1 MDNGKESYKISIF
14 FLQKS
19 KLTLKETWS
28 LRRIKQIHIEILYD
42 IEMIQCKKAKK
53 ERPKTHVL
61 KYQFLLSDF
70 YLINYSELSVNYN
83 WTFRGKIT

>member
-1 MDNGKESYKISIF
+1 
-14 FLQKS
+14 
-19 KLTLKETWS
+19 
-28 LRRIKQIHIEILYD
+28 
-42 IEMIQCKKAKK
+42 MIQCKKAKK

-83 WTFRGKIT
+83 